1 MYSLPE
7 KAAAFLLL
15 IGMIVLASYAVQGVR
30 EKNYKKAA
38 LCGGI
43 FAALIIIPFAIIIKV
58 QGASH
63 MLSLISSAIGG
74 LFALGML
81 SIFWLAINSIG
92 EKKYLKAAICLV
104 VFAVIIMGI
113 ILLIM
118 AAGGAF
124 G

>member
-1 MYSLPE
+1 MYSLSE
-7 KAAAFLLL
+7 KATAFLFL
-15 IGMIVLASYAVQGVR
+15 IGMIVLASHAVQGIR

-43 FAALIIIPFAIIIKV
+43 FAALIIIPFVIIIAV
-58 QGASH
+58 GGASL
-63 MLSLISSAIGG
+63 MLSLISSAIGY
-74 LFALGML
+74 LFALGIL
-81 SIFWLAINSIG
+81 SIFWLATKSIS
-92 EKKYLKAAICLV
+92 EKKYLKAVICFG

-124 G
+124 

>member
-1 MYSLPE
+1 MYSLSE
-7 KAAAFLLL
+7 KATAFLFL
-15 IGMIVLASYAVQGVR
+15 IGMIVLASHAVQGIR

-43 FAALIIIPFAIIIKV
+43 FAALIIIPFVIIIAV
-58 QGASH
+58 GGASL
-63 MLSLISSAIGG
+63 MLSLISSAIGY

-81 SIFWLAINSIG
+81 SIFWLATKSIS
-92 EKKYLKAAICLV
+92 EKKYLKAVICFG

-124 G
+124 